1 MIRRFFWFFLGV
13 VAGMALY
20 NSIRNKMATLAQQIT
35 LANVASHLWEWTREA
50 ATVLIGVV
58 SGFISS
64 DQKSDRS
71 DAQQG

>member
-13 VAGMALY
+13 VSGMALY
-20 NSIRNKMATLAQQIT
+20 NLIRNKMAALAEQMT

-50 ATVLIGVV
+50 ALVLINFV